1 MVAGSGGS
9 SELEKVL
16 SRLPRELR
24 EELEE
29 FFIDRYDRMRS
40 VSSRLAYAYV
50 ALSLVR
56 HAGIRSLRELDKQAY
71 VAWKRALVRSGASDF
86 TIRSYI
92 TRVKALVRWAREGD
106 LPAWLRG
113 EKGTIWDLYSSGE
126 HLRDKILRPEELRA
140 LMEAC
145 EHPRDRAIIAV
156 LAETGLRIGELLS
169 LRMRDVEEL
178 EDGAYRLRVRGKT
191 GLRTVVAIRS
201 APFLSEW
208 LEVHPLKGEADAP
221 LWTTIRGKPRPL
233 RPKAFREHLRDL
245 ARRAGLKRNVHPH
258 MLRHTRF
265 TQLARVL
272 TEQELKVVAGWSKAS
287 RMAGVYVHLSGR
299 DAEAALRKASS
310 VEGPFSGLPSPGGGS
325 GGEGEGKDED
335 GS

>member
-1 MVAGSGGS
+1 MAVGSEGLD
-9 SELEKVL
+9 ELKKVL
-16 SRLPRELR
+16 SRLPEELR
-24 EELEE
+24 GELEE
-29 FFIDRYDRMRS
+29 FFLDRYDRMRS

-56 HAGIRSLRELDKQAY
+56 HAGIRSLKELDKKAY

-92 TRVKALVRWAREGD
+92 TRVKALVRWARDGN
-106 LPAWLRG
+106 LPSWLQS

-126 HLRDKILRPEELRA
+126 HLRDKILRPEELSALIRA
-140 LMEAC
+140 C
-145 EHPRDRAIIAV
+145 GHPRDRAIIAV

-169 LRMRDVEEL
+169 LRVRDVEEL
-178 EDGAYRLRVRGKT
+178 QDGSYRLRVRGKT

-201 APFLSEW
+201 APFLAEW
-208 LEVHPLKGEADAP
+208 LKVHPLRGEPDAP
-221 LWTTIRGKPRPL
+221 LWTTIKGKPRPL
-233 RPKAFREHLRDL
+233 RPKAFREHLKNL
-245 ARRAGLKRNVHPH
+245 ARRAGLKRPVHPH

-272 TEQELKVVAGWSKAS
+272 TEQELKVVAGWSRAS
-287 RMAGVYVHLSGR
+287 RMAAVYVHLSGR
-299 DAEAALRKASS
+299 DAEAALRKALNA
-310 VEGPFSGLPSPGGGS
+310 EGINNSLMAPGGDLP
-325 GGEGEGKDED
+325 GGEEGKSKN